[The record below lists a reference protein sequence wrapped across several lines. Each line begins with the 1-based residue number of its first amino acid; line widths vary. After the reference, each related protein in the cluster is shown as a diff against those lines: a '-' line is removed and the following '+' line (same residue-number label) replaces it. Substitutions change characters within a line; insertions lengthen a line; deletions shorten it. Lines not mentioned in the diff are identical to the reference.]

1 MGHIIM
7 GIITLILLIFH
18 LLKNW
23 DEYRGKFGD
32 TGVKVLATF
41 VCLAG
46 PVVYPLSL
54 AALALMFLFKV
65 KGNPAT
71 PWPGPK

>member
-7 GIITLILLIFH
+7 GVITLILLLFH
-18 LLKNW
+18 MLKNW
-23 DEYRGKFGD
+23 DAYREKFGD

-54 AALALMFLFKV
+54 AALGIMFLFKV
-65 KGNPAT
+65 KGNNTFP
-71 PWPGPK
+71 PPR

>member
-1 MGHIIM
+1 M
-7 GIITLILLIFH
+7 GILTLILLIFH

-23 DEYRGKFGD
+23 DDYRVKFGD

-46 PVVYPLSL
+46 PVVYPITL
-54 AALALMFLFKV
+54 AAMGIMFLFKV
-65 KGNPAT
+65 KGNT
-71 PWPGPK
+71 PTPSA

>member
-7 GIITLILLIFH
+7 GILTLILLIFH

-23 DEYRGKFGD
+23 DDYRVKFGD

-46 PVVYPLSL
+46 PVVYPITL
-54 AALALMFLFKV
+54 AAMGIMFLFKV
-65 KGNPAT
+65 KGNT
-71 PWPGPK
+71 PTPSA